1 MNPSMN
7 LINETYSY
15 MREEPKI
22 LSHFCI
28 MMTIRKSFF
37 QFMIVISISNGMV
50 DFFFFLK
57 KKKKKKFYCTI
68 LCCCFSLRVMIWQVV
83 LWGIMSSYH
92 YSFFSVITYVL
103 LVASLKRNVK
113 GSHIKRNIELK

>member
-1 MNPSMN
+1 MNPTMN

-50 DFFFFLK
+50 DFFFFFFNLIAQ
-57 KKKKKKFYCTI
+57 YC
-68 LCCCFSLRVMIWQVV
+68 VV
-83 LWGIMSSYH
+83 VFL
-92 YSFFSVITYVL
+92 
-103 LVASLKRNVK
+103 
-113 GSHIKRNIELK
+113 

>member
-1 MNPSMN
+1 MNPTTN

-50 DFFFFLK
+50 DFFLK
-57 KKKKKKFYCTI
+57 KKKKNLIAQYCG
-68 LCCCFSLRVMIWQVV
+68 VV
-83 LWGIMSSYH
+83 FL
-92 YSFFSVITYVL
+92 
-103 LVASLKRNVK
+103 
-113 GSHIKRNIELK
+113 